1 MDTRWRNTNIQSYYN
16 KYVRRNWSYD
26 PKIIAPY
33 KYSYSHTYL
42 LTYLL
47 TYYVKTESLWMKEN
61 INISN
66 AKC

>member
-1 MDTRWRNTNIQSYYN
+1 MCVVIDPTILRLLRLINTLTHIL
-16 KYVRRNWSYD
+16 
-26 PKIIAPY
+26 
-33 KYSYSHTYL
+33 TYL